1 MVGTIVL
8 LGIIVMLMLLIL
20 SIFYLRPSEVSVSD
34 KAFDSKYR
42 GKRAQLRRGGVF
54 RQRQRLIR
62 ADRRDFPKGDGE
74 RLRRAR

>member
-34 KAFDSKYR
+34 KALDLSTVIPIQFINDTAIVN
-42 GKRAQLRRGGVF
+42 GNEIGRAHV
-54 RQRQRLIR
+54 
-62 ADRRDFPKGDGE
+62 
-74 RLRRAR
+74 